1 MSPNPPLR
9 GQVYRADIGFG
20 AKPWLI
26 VSNNHRNRALSD
38 VLAVRLTTTQRHA
51 DLLTWVRL
59 ASADPLTGYVNADD
73 LQQLHRSELG
83 ELLGAVSPAT
93 LRSVNEA
100 LRLVLALR

>member
-51 DLLTWVRL
+51 DLPTWVRL
-59 ASADPLTGYVNADD
+59 TSADPLTGYVNTDD

-83 ELLGAVSPAT
+83 ELLGAVSPAS
-93 LRSVNEA
+93 LRAVNEA
-100 LRLVLALR
+100 LRLVLALP

>member
-1 MSPNPPLR
+1 M
-9 GQVYRADIGFG
+9 YRADIGFG